1 MNKPVRHPD
10 RHFIPPA
17 LAERLRPAVE
27 DGRFESVG
35 EAVFV
40 ATQAFADRLELGVTD
55 DVEAVR
61 RSIET
66 SIAEDDYQDA
76 ETVFARL
83 RQRYGEGED

>member
-10 RHFIPPA
+10 RHFIPPT

-35 EAVFV
+35 EAVLV
-40 ATQAFADRLELGVTD
+40 TTQAIADRLEFGAAD
-55 DVEAVR
+55 DVEAIR
-61 RSIET
+61 RSIEKT
-66 SIAEDDYQDA
+66 IAEDDYQDA